1 MPLHGKNPDGSNTD
15 GSKEYVPDKPKQQA
29 LGTTI
34 GRKNTGI
41 VTESGNPSGKE
52 IKELSDEEKRVNE
65 DEKSKKQT
73 GGSRKGIKRL
83 PKHTGDAPEGVKS
96 ETELVGGRNTQ
107 VGVGV
112 KAHKKLEENPQGE
125 LTESQ
130 KPVDPN
136 KKDKRVKD
144 LNDQNPRSA
153 KGRAHTTRTRENMK
167 YYNDDQKAAYD
178 KIDPKDRTAQS
189 KFHDEQD
196 KKYGKSVSTPKKL
209 STAGQAIKDKLK
221 KSNDIILDMNIMKL
235 DLNKISTF
243 KPKMNKRGGRI
254 LNPDSDDDRSFGEI
268 RAQEEVRVQNEKD
281 KLSKLGKSADE
292 TIFKTISLKL
302 DLMKDATDGKGSN
315 KPHESGN
322 EWGNHKQDGEIATGL
337 NPQEFQGQSTQA
349 RRSYNKPAHLRGD
362 KFYSPKPFSQEKVY
376 DRENRG
382 GTIKQQA
389 QYQRSRTKDPR
400 DTSDD
405 DSMRDSY
412 GARNVTEA
420 QRKENESNELAYW
433 RKHGKAPPQKKP
445 SKPLSGKAP
454 SDLGKSASETIFK
467 AISLK
472 LDLMKTRKLNNSPLE
487 SVSRLTPKQRKIEAD
502 KFLQDTTQYTPKQRK
517 ARENAAWEQKDRQN
531 KETQEIYDA
540 TFPENR

>member
-1 MPLHGKNPDGSNTD
+1 MVDDRNA
-15 GSKEYVPDKPKQQA
+15 QA
-29 LGTTI
+29 
-34 GRKNTGI
+34 
-41 VTESGNPSGKE
+41 
-52 IKELSDEEKRVNE
+52 
-65 DEKSKKQT
+65 
-73 GGSRKGIKRL
+73 
-83 PKHTGDAPEGVKS
+83 
-96 ETELVGGRNTQ
+96 
-107 VGVGV
+107 
-112 KAHKKLEENPQGE
+112 
-125 LTESQ
+125 
-130 KPVDPN
+130 
-136 KKDKRVKD
+136 
-144 LNDQNPRSA
+144 
-153 KGRAHTTRTRENMK
+153 
-167 YYNDDQKAAYD
+167 
-178 KIDPKDRTAQS
+178 

-292 TIFKTISLKL
+292 TIFK
-302 DLMKDATDGKGSN
+302 
-315 KPHESGN
+315 
-322 EWGNHKQDGEIATGL
+322 
-337 NPQEFQGQSTQA
+337 
-349 RRSYNKPAHLRGD
+349 
-362 KFYSPKPFSQEKVY
+362 
-376 DRENRG
+376 
-382 GTIKQQA
+382 
-389 QYQRSRTKDPR
+389 
-400 DTSDD
+400 
-405 DSMRDSY
+405 
-412 GARNVTEA
+412 
-420 QRKENESNELAYW
+420 
-433 RKHGKAPPQKKP
+433 
-445 SKPLSGKAP
+445 
-454 SDLGKSASETIFK
+454 